1 MDETPNEKALPEDT
15 IEAEFDNES
24 VSQNEQIPTAD
35 NQEKLDETPNE
46 KALSTIEA
54 SNQKAALTP
63 SEDTFLPA
71 EQKTIIHFKH
81 DSIQLSDEA
90 CEVLDQIVDFGS
102 SNQVLNIIIFGYSDS
117 LGQLVYNK
125 NLSKM
130 RAEVVKKYLI
140 DKGIP
145 VEKIKTFAM
154 GSENPI
160 ASNETFEGRKLNR
173 RIEIRFKV
181 K

>member
-1 MDETPNEKALPEDT
+1 MDETANKK
-15 IEAEFDNES
+15 
-24 VSQNEQIPTAD
+24 VSSP
-35 NQEKLDETPNE
+35 
-46 KALSTIEA
+46 IEA
-54 SNQKAALTP
+54 SNQTADLTS
-63 SEDTFLPA
+63 SEDSFLLA

-81 DSIQLSDEA
+81 DSMQLSDEA
-90 CEVLDQIVDFGS
+90 YEVLDQIVDFGS
-102 SNQVLNIIIFGYSDS
+102 SNQVLKIIVEGYTDS
-117 LGQLVYNK
+117 LGNPAYNK

-130 RAEVVKKYLI
+130 RAEVIKKYLV

-145 VEKIKTFAM
+145 ATKIETFGM
-154 GSENPI
+154 GPENPI